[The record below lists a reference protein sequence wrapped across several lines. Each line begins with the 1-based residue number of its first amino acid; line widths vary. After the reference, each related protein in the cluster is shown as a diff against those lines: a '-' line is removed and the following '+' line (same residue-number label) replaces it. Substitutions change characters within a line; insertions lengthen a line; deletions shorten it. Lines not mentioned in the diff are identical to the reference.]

1 VTVVDRPVSRRRRY
15 RRIDWLLL
23 RWQARLDAQWADRAL
38 PWLVALVLFVVLLSV
53 ALARIDRLG
62 TGAELARAT
71 QAAWQLA
78 SGRAPETTVGGA
90 VNFFGVRLPIGFV
103 PLAAVTRVLPST
115 LVLLAAQAGSLAL
128 GVVPL
133 WHLARKVANLRIGA
147 TAALVLAYAC
157 HPAVVDL
164 DLADFNPATLA
175 MTPLLM
181 AAYAG
186 ERRQWGRFAVAC
198 AATVVW
204 SSELGLVIMA
214 MGISLVTER
223 ERRNGLRAAIGGL
236 AWTSVALFVI
246 QAPLGTGLVAPDA
259 FTSYG
264 DSGLEVLLEL
274 LRNPF
279 RLLGDLFVD
288 ENIRTVVWIL
298 APLLFL
304 PVLAFRKLA
313 PAVPLQV
320 LYLVADVPVTGAGGG
335 GRTLP
340 LVAFAFVAT
349 PFALARLGRRNI
361 ERVLVDRRLLGLLV
375 MASAAALLTTS
386 ALAPA
391 AEPWRRDSPGEDDRR
406 AALAAVPPVVAARVP
421 VALATELADRRRIE
435 LVPPGEVDADRL
447 TAGVEVLVLDEGQLD
462 ELADHERFLLR
473 RRIEDRGFA
482 LEERAGD
489 LDVFIRRR

>member
-1 VTVVDRPVSRRRRY
+1 MTVAARPASRRRRY

-53 ALARIDRLG
+53 ALARVDRLG

-78 SGRAPETTVGGA
+78 SGRAPETSVGEA
-90 VNFFGVRLPIGFV
+90 VNFFGVRLPLGFV

-147 TAALVLAYAC
+147 TVALVLAYAF

-175 MTPLLM
+175 MTPLLV

-198 AATVVW
+198 LATVVW

-214 MGISLVTER
+214 VGVALVTER
-223 ERRNGLRAAIGGL
+223 ERRMGLRAAIGGL
-236 AWTSVALFVI
+236 LWTTTALFAI

-259 FTSYG
+259 FTAYG

-279 RLLGDLFVD
+279 RLLGDLVVD

-320 LYLVADVPVTGAGGG
+320 LYLVADVPVTGAAGG
-335 GRTLP
+335 GRTVP
-340 LVAFAFVAT
+340 LVAFAFVAA

-375 MASAAALLTTS
+375 MASAAALLTAS

-391 AEPWRRDSPGEDDRR
+391 EEPWRRDAPGEDDRR
-406 AALAAVPPVVAARVP
+406 VAIAAVPPVVAARVP
-421 VALATELADRRRIE
+421 VELATELAERRRIE
-435 LVPPGEVDADRL
+435 LVPAGERDPDRL
-447 TAGVEVLVLDEGQLD
+447 TQGVEVLVLDE
-462 ELADHERFLLR
+462 ADLGDLNEHERFLLR
-473 RRIEDRGFA
+473 RRIEDRGFL